1 MQYGSRQFTSSL
13 NLYKSPLNFKKSRSQ
28 KSSTLPEKPVKSSPM
43 SKALKAFIIAIA
55 AMGVL
60 RFILTVNGLPNNVVK
75 YFSMSAVMLIGL
87 IYFAFV
93 TTSHKERLKV
103 SFLLVM
109 PYMTVEVL
117 ALAYTWASG
126 RQTIFHASEYTM
138 GTTIRVHTIGHLVG
152 GLTWEPLLVFAFME
166 GYWA

>member
-1 MQYGSRQFTSSL
+1 MI
-13 NLYKSPLNFKKSRSQ
+13 
-28 KSSTLPEKPVKSSPM
+28 TLPEKPVKSSPM

-55 AMGVL
+55 TMGVL

-75 YFSMSAVMLIGL
+75 YFSMTAVMLIGL

-93 TTSHKERLKV
+93 TTSHKERLKA

-117 ALAYTWASG
+117 ALGYTWASG
-126 RQTIFHASEYTM
+126 RPTIFHASEYTM
-138 GTTIRVHTIGHLVG
+138 GTSIRVHTIGHLIG
-152 GLTWEPLLVFAFME
+152 GLTWEPLMVFVPME
-166 GYWA
+166 VFWLIFSVARSVFKVKAPA